1 MAFTKMAERR
11 DVMQQRQDL
20 IGDGFDLE
28 GSVTETPMSR
38 THQYRKV
45 MKPLLERKRRAR
57 INTCLEELKE
67 LMVFALQTEG
77 ESISKLEKADVLEL
91 TVNHLRKL
99 KRQQMLSLNPA
110 LDVDR
115 FHAGYSA
122 CAAEVG
128 RVLASQPGVEVTV
141 GARLMAQL
149 GHRLEAGQS
158 KLSVTVPSSRNNSSS
173 SSMTHQ
179 PHSPLS
185 DLDLGYNSGRESSPS
200 PSSVSE
206 PSPSPPRSDKSVW
219 RPF

>member
-1 MAFTKMAERR
+1 MGSSYRTLTETTSHKRKLKMAP
-11 DVMQQRQDL
+11 VM
-20 IGDGFDLE
+20 
-28 GSVTETPMSR
+28 VTGYEEEAMSK
-38 THQYRKV
+38 THNYRKV
-45 MKPLLERKRRAR
+45 VKPLIERKRRAR
-57 INTCLEELKE
+57 INSCLDELKD

-99 KRQQMLSLNPA
+99 KRQQMLSLNPG
-110 LDVDR
+110 LDVDK

-149 GHRLEAGQS
+149 GHRLESGQT
-158 KLSVTVPSSRNNSSS
+158 KLSVTVPSSSSRNNAVSPQ
-173 SSMTHQ
+173 Q
-179 PHSPLS
+179 PCSPLS

-200 PSSVSE
+200 PSSRSE
-206 PSPSPPRSDKSVW
+206 PSPSPPSSDKS
-219 RPF
+219 

>member
-1 MAFTKMAERR
+1 
-11 DVMQQRQDL
+11 MQHRQDL

-28 GSVTETPMSR
+28 GNVTETPMSR

-57 INTCLEELKE
+57 INTCLEELKD

-158 KLSVTVPSSRNNSSS
+158 KLSVTVPSSRTTS
-173 SSMTHQ
+173 SSMSQQ

-200 PSSVSE
+200 PSVSE
-206 PSPSPPRSDKSVW
+206 PSPSPPSSDKSVW

>member
-1 MAFTKMAERR
+1 MAPIAREEEGMTKT
-11 DVMQQRQDL
+11 Q
-20 IGDGFDLE
+20 
-28 GSVTETPMSR
+28 T
-38 THQYRKV
+38 YRAV
-45 MKPLLERKRRAR
+45 VKPLIEKKRRAR
-57 INTCLEELKE
+57 INSCLDELKD
-67 LMVFALQTEG
+67 LMVFALQAEG

-110 LDVDR
+110 LDVDK

-149 GHRLEAGQS
+149 GHRLESGQT
-158 KLSVTVPSSRNNSSS
+158 KLSVTVPSSSSRNNTVSPQ
-173 SSMTHQ
+173 Q
-179 PHSPLS
+179 PCSPLS

-200 PSSVSE
+200 PSSRSE
-206 PSPSPPRSDKSVW
+206 PSPSPPSSDKSVW